1 MTRPALVLF
10 DLDGVLAHYGH
21 DARVAVLAERSGA
34 TPGAVEAALFKSGL
48 ETAADLGELDADDVV
63 AELSR
68 RLERPVNL
76 EDCVAARAAAM
87 QADGEVL
94 ALAALAGQRA
104 GVAILTNNGLM
115 LRDHLERICPPL
127 FPLFAGRVYCSAQF
141 KRAKPDPEVFR
152 ECVRKL
158 GATPET
164 TLFIDGKAAN
174 ADGAR
179 AAGLMAHHFRDVA
192 GLQAELAA
200 HDLLEP
206 TP

>member
-1 MTRPALVLF
+1 MKWPALVLF

-21 DARVAVLAERSGA
+21 GARVDFLAERTGTTA
-34 TPGAVEAALFKSGL
+34 EAVEQALFGSGL
-48 ETAADLGELDADDVV
+48 EAAADLGEYDAEAVV

-68 RLERPVNL
+68 RLGTAVQMD
-76 EDCVAARAAAM
+76 DCIAARAASM
-87 QADGEVL
+87 QADDDVL
-94 ALAALAGQRA
+94 TLAAVASQRA

-115 LRDHLERICPPL
+115 LRDHLAQICPPL

-141 KRAKPDPEVFR
+141 KRAKPDPEIFR

-164 TLFIDGKAAN
+164 TLFIDDKAAN
-174 ADGAR
+174 AEGAR
-179 AAGLMAHHFRDVA
+179 AAGLMAHHFRDAA
-192 GLQAELAA
+192 GLRAELAA

-206 TP
+206 SP